1 MIARSVD
8 PIKTSEC
15 WLWRFWTLEQAG
27 LGVDSNTRMIS
38 IVLIGITWAGG
49 VLVSEGQNPVC
60 LGSSTVL
67 LAPLP
72 LWASTS
78 RKAGGQMWSAGLAG
92 EWGCRKE
99 KLSQDSEFWGRAMCS
114 FTCQVSGAS
123 GCLWPVYPQT
133 QGFLLLLRTLVYM
146 EQDFK
151 L

>member
-8 PIKTSEC
+8 PIKTSGC

-27 LGVDSNTRMIS
+27 LEVDSNTGMIS
-38 IVLIGITWAGG
+38 MCLIGITWAGG

-60 LGSSTVL
+60 LGSSSVL
-67 LAPLP
+67 PASPSP
-72 LWASTS
+72 RASTS

-99 KLSQDSEFWGRAMCS
+99 KLSWDSEFWGRAMCP

-123 GCLWPVYPQT
+123 GCLWPVHPQS
-133 QGFLLLLRTLVYM
+133 QAFLLLLRTLGYT